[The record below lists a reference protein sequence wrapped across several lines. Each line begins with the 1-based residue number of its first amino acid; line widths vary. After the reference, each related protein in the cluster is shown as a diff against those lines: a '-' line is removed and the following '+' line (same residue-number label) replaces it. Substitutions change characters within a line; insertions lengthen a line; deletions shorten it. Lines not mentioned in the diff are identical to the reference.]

1 MARFSAFFMGLVFA
15 IGLGLSGMTLPSKVI
30 GFLDVTG
37 DWDPAL
43 AFVMG
48 GALMVNALAWRL
60 TQPRGRA
67 WFGGDLSL
75 PRNKQVDARL
85 LIGAALFGIGWG
97 VGGICPGPALTSLVF
112 LSPGMVIFVIT
123 MTVGM
128 FVGNL
133 LRPAVTAAVD
143 LVGQTISG

>member
-1 MARFSAFFMGLVFA
+1 MARFSAFLMGFVFA
-15 IGLGLSGMTLPSKVI
+15 LGLGLSGMTLPAKVI

-48 GALMVNALAWRL
+48 GALVVNALAWRL
-60 TQPRGRA
+60 TRPRGRA
-67 WFGGDLSL
+67 WFGGNLSL
-75 PRNKQVDARL
+75 PLKKQVDARL
-85 LIGAALFGIGWG
+85 LVGAALFGIGWG
-97 VGGICPGPALTSLVF
+97 IGGICPGPALTSLVF
-112 LSPGMVIFVIT
+112 LSPGMVIFVIM

-133 LRPAVTAAVD
+133 LRPAAPAVIE
-143 LVGQTISG
+143 LVGQTTSG